1 MSSMITKGHI
11 NAEVVYHVAGSLEA
25 GGLPG
30 YPQCLVIEINVF
42 NSWQSSF
49 TLYWAK
55 IMKIRDLKLTQNV
68 YMLERVK

>member
-1 MSSMITKGHI
+1 MRAFLRTMSSMITKGHI

-42 NSWQSSF
+42 NS
-49 TLYWAK
+49 
-55 IMKIRDLKLTQNV
+55 
-68 YMLERVK
+68 